1 LVLEELDR
9 TQVLCKHVCGVLV
22 TVYEENTSVL
32 PRDDL
37 SDIMIPDIDMF
48 GTSFGDRV
56 GCDEDRTLI
65 VSADWDWLEAVSEL
79 PHKGMHPDNLAA
91 TVGERHVFSLG
102 GGQGNGFLCFCCP

>member
-1 LVLEELDR
+1 
-9 TQVLCKHVCGVLV
+9 LV
-22 TVYEENTSVL
+22 TVYKKNTSVL
-32 PRDDL
+32 PGDDF
-37 SDIMIPDIDMF
+37 SNIMIPDVNMF

-56 GCDEDRTLI
+56 GCDENRTLI
-65 VSADWDWLEAVSEL
+65 VSADRDWLEAVSKL